1 MARDWEDV
9 QIGMAKLAAL
19 VRETRDRPL
28 SEEEAAELSVAIE
41 AAIDVQVELQKQH
54 PSMKR
59 IRKQV
64 YETLSRFGRDEPEP
78 DEP

>member
-19 VRETRDRPL
+19 VRETAQRPL
-28 SEEEAAELSVAIE
+28 SEHEASELSVAVE
-41 AAIDVQVELQKQH
+41 AALDVQEELQKKH

>member
-9 QIGMAKLAAL
+9 QIGMAKLTAL
-19 VRETRDRPL
+19 VSETRERPL
-28 SEEEAAELSVAIE
+28 SEQEAAQLSLAVETAL
-41 AAIDVQVELQKQH
+41 DVQEELKKKH
-54 PSMKR
+54 PCMKR

-64 YETLSRFGRDEPEP
+64 YETLSRFGCSEPEP